1 MENVLIMKDY
11 YKILEVNR
19 NSSID
24 DIKKQYK
31 ILAKKYH
38 PDKGGNEDKFKE
50 ISEAF
55 QNLSDPLKK
64 RNYDLNNLNLDN
76 YNYHGLS
83 SLFNN
88 NYDLNHIFNNMN
100 INISNY
106 SESRQTNIRDN
117 IKIEKITRNHNG
129 KKIIIIT
136 ETNLHTGNKSQ
147 KIIEQ

>member
-1 MENVLIMKDY
+1 
-11 YKILEVNR
+11 
-19 NSSID
+19 
-24 DIKKQYK
+24 
-31 ILAKKYH
+31 
-38 PDKGGNEDKFKE
+38 
-50 ISEAF
+50 
-55 QNLSDPLKK
+55 
-64 RNYDLNNLNLDN
+64 
-76 YNYHGLS
+76 
-83 SLFNN
+83 
-88 NYDLNHIFNNMN
+88 MN

>member
-19 NSSID
+19 NASID

-76 YNYHGLS
+76 YNYRGFS

-88 NYDLNHIFNNMN
+88 NYDLNNIFNNMN